1 MGYEFVVGKIP
12 LSIFLRCR
20 AGWVYRFC
28 FPVSICCLDKTGGR
42 PDKVLCFHLDRTY
55 ACVTKY
61 SHFGMTKWVAL
72 AAGSRIA
79 LFIKL
84 WYTMDNNEM
93 TEEISSVF
101 QIPFIGNRFSKEPE
115 DNIQNADSLKA
126 EL

>member
-1 MGYEFVVGKIP
+1 MRE
-12 LSIFLRCR
+12 S
-20 AGWVYRFC
+20 AN
-28 FPVSICCLDKTGGR
+28 
-42 PDKVLCFHLDRTY
+42 H
-55 ACVTKY
+55 
-61 SHFGMTKWVAL
+61 
-72 AAGSRIA
+72 AGSRIA